1 MKILQVRSIFP
12 PQPTKWHGGAT
23 QVAYHISKE
32 LVRHGH
38 RVEVWAANT
47 LDMKTK
53 IDSRLTV
60 VDGIKVSYFPYIMPY
75 STFFLSPAL
84 VKAARSRLEE
94 FDVIHIHNFRT
105 FEGPAVAYYAKKK
118 SVPYI
123 MQAHGSLPVT
133 DNKRNLKQ
141 CFDNLWGNKLL
152 RNAAKVIAVTKM
164 EAAQYRLMGVSEDRI
179 EIVSNGID
187 LSEFENLPGRGEF
200 RKKWG
205 IGRDEKVVLYLGRL
219 HKTKGIDLLI
229 KAFSSVCREMKDTWL
244 VVAGP
249 DQGILAELN
258 SLTAALGIKSKT
270 LFTGPLYGR
279 DKLASFVD
287 ANVFVTPSFLG
298 FPITFLEALACG
310 IPIITTTNGD
320 RLDWIDRQTGYVVDY
335 DEIQLSEAI
344 LRTINNSDRSKRF
357 EVKAKKLVN
366 ERFAWPKV
374 AEKVE
379 LIYRIAQGGE

>member
-12 PQPTKWHGGAT
+12 LQPAKWHGGAT
-23 QVAYHISKE
+23 QAAYHISKE
-32 LVRHGH
+32 LIRRGH
-38 RVEVWAANT
+38 QVEVWAANT

-84 VKAARSRLEE
+84 IKAARSRLEE

-141 CFDNLWGNKLL
+141 CFDKLCGNKLL
-152 RNAAKVIAVTKM
+152 RNATEVIALTET
-164 EAAQYRLMGVSEDRI
+164 EAAQYRAMGVSEDRI
-179 EIVSNGID
+179 KIVPNGID
-187 LSEFENLPGRGEF
+187 PSEFENLPERGEF

-229 KAFSSVCREMKDTWL
+229 EAFSSVCREMKDTWL

-249 DQGILAELN
+249 DQGLLAELN
-258 SLTAALGIKSKT
+258 SLTTALGIKSKT
-270 LFTGPLYGR
+270 LFTGPLYER
-279 DKLASFVD
+279 DKLGAYVD
-287 ANVFVTPSFLG
+287 ADVFVNMRVDEIFG
-298 FPITFLEALACG
+298 IVFLEALACG
-310 IPIITTTNGD
+310 TPVICSKECGLVNLIDGQVGLAVPPEQDALGKAIVDLLKDERKSRQLGETG
-320 RLDWIDRQTGYVVDY
+320 RQVARGRFDWQKIAEQVESVY
-335 DEIQLSEAI
+335 Q
-344 LRTINNSDRSKRF
+344 
-357 EVKAKKLVN
+357 EVKN
-366 ERFAWPKV
+366 
-374 AEKVE
+374 
-379 LIYRIAQGGE
+379 G